1 MLWIW
6 WPGFVVPV
14 CMVLGGLGWKY
25 VKRLPYRRK
34 EALTAEQLR
43 LARETFSRTL
53 WQVGLALAAMTFMVM
68 RSVRL
73 MNVLPQKEY
82 IDNVLPQELMTAAA
96 IVLQIL
102 STKLVE
108 PAVQRSLHEKYGDT
122 LPNGKEDD
130 Q

>member
-14 CMVLGGLGWKY
+14 CMVLGGLGWKC

-43 LARETFSRTL
+43 LARE
-53 WQVGLALAAMTFMVM
+53 
-68 RSVRL
+68 
-73 MNVLPQKEY
+73 
-82 IDNVLPQELMTAAA
+82 LMTAAA
-96 IVLQIL
+96 IVLQVL

>member
-1 MLWIW
+1 M
-6 WPGFVVPV
+6 VPV
-14 CMVLGGLGWKY
+14 CMVLGGLGWKC

-43 LARETFSRTL
+43 LARETFSCTL

-68 RSVRL
+68 RLVRL
-73 MNVLPQKEY
+73 M
-82 IDNVLPQELMTAAA
+82 NVLPQELMTAAA
-96 IVLQIL
+96 IVQ
-102 STKLVE
+102 
-108 PAVQRSLHEKYGDT
+108 PAVQRSLHEKYGDI

>member
-1 MLWIW
+1 M
-6 WPGFVVPV
+6 
-14 CMVLGGLGWKY
+14 
-25 VKRLPYRRK
+25 
-34 EALTAEQLR
+34 
-43 LARETFSRTL
+43 
-53 WQVGLALAAMTFMVM
+53 
-68 RSVRL
+68 
-73 MNVLPQKEY
+73 
-82 IDNVLPQELMTAAA
+82 NVLPQELMTAAA

>member
-1 MLWIW
+1 M
-6 WPGFVVPV
+6 VPV
-14 CMVLGGLGWKY
+14 CMVLGGLGWKC

-43 LARETFSRTL
+43 LARESRTL

-73 MNVLPQKEY
+73 M
-82 IDNVLPQELMTAAA
+82 NVLPQELMTAAA

>member
-14 CMVLGGLGWKY
+14 CMVLGGLGWKC

-43 LARETFSRTL
+43 LTRETFSRTL

-73 MNVLPQKEY
+73 M
-82 IDNVLPQELMTAAA
+82 NVLPQELMTAAA

>member
-14 CMVLGGLGWKY
+14 CMVLGGLGWKC

-53 WQVGLALAAMTFMVM
+53 WQVGLALAAFMVM

-73 MNVLPQKEY
+73 M
-82 IDNVLPQELMTAAA
+82 NVLPQELMTAAA

-108 PAVQRSLHEKYGDT
+108 PAVQRSLYKKYGDT